1 MSVRRLYEE
10 EEEEEEEEE
19 PQLQLPLHPPAT
31 RNSPLETQSVTTPPW
46 KTRGIRLFLA

>member
-19 PQLQLPLHPPAT
+19 LQLQQELLRRRSYSGSCRYPPT
-31 RNSPLETQSVTTPPW
+31 HCKSVTPT
-46 KTRGIRLFLA
+46 TT